1 MATKPMM
8 VSFEQAQDIIAQVA
22 EPLASERVLL
32 LLATGRVLAEPL
44 TAQTDSPRQPVSA
57 MDGYALL
64 DRSTSLGCRL
74 NVIGEARA
82 GRAFEAKVGAGEAV
96 RIFTGAPLPQGAD
109 RVIMQENID
118 RNGDAI
124 VIARDYGP
132 GWHVRAAGSDF
143 RAGELLLAAGTRL
156 SGRMMVAAAAAD
168 QAELCVTRKARVA
181 IIATGDELA
190 PPGEARLRPDAIP
203 ESVSHGVAAM
213 VEAAGGEICL
223 RSCGTDDLDALHAIA
238 GEALGRA
245 DLVLVTGGASVGDR
259 DFAKP
264 MFAPF
269 GLSLHFEKVAIKPGK
284 PVWFGAANS
293 KMVLGLPGNPTS
305 AMVTGRLFVVPLLA
319 RLMGQSRPDALHW
332 RNLPLACPLGKSS
345 DRETFVRA
353 RWDNDGL
360 VPLDNQDSG
369 SQLALR
375 DADWLI
381 RIASGAAMPGPGTMV
396 PAVAF

>member
-1 MATKPMM
+1 MM

-22 EPLASERVLL
+22 LTLASEPAALS
-32 LLATGRVLAEPL
+32 AAAGRVLAESL

-57 MDGYALL
+57 MDGYAVL
-64 DRSTSLGCRL
+64 DRSTSLGYRL
-74 NVIGEARA
+74 KVIGEARA
-82 GRAFEAKVGAGEAV
+82 GRASEAKVGAGEAI
-96 RIFTGAPLPQGAD
+96 RIFTGAPLPEGAD
-109 RVIMQENID
+109 RVIMQENVE
-118 RNGDAI
+118 RSGDAI
-124 VIARDYGP
+124 IIAHDYGP
-132 GWHVRAAGSDF
+132 GWHVRCTGSDF

-156 SGRMMVAAAAAD
+156 SDRAMVAAAAAD
-168 QAELCVTRKARVA
+168 QAELCVTRRARVA
-181 IIATGDELA
+181 IIAAGDELV

-203 ESVSHGVAAM
+203 ESVSHGIAAM
-213 VEAAGGEICL
+213 VEDAGGEICL

-245 DLVLVTGGASVGDR
+245 DLVVVTGGASVGDR

-269 GLSLHFEKVAIKPGK
+269 GLSLHFEKVAMKPGK
-284 PVWFGAANS
+284 PVWFGTAS
-293 KMVLGLPGNPTS
+293 GKLVLGLPGNPTS
-305 AMVTGRLFVVPLLA
+305 AMVTGRLFLVPLLA
-319 RLMGQSRPDALHW
+319 RLMGQSRPDVLHW
-332 RNLPLACPLGKSS
+332 RNLPLARPLGKSS

-381 RIASGAAMPGPGTMV
+381 RIAPGAAMPEPGTLV

>member
-1 MATKPMM
+1 M
-8 VSFEQAQDIIAQVA
+8 VSFEQAQDIIAQVT
-22 EPLASERVLL
+22 EPLASERVSL
-32 LLATGRVLAEPL
+32 LLATGRVLAESL

-57 MDGYALL
+57 MDGYAVL

-74 NVIGEARA
+74 NVIGEACA
-82 GRAFEAKVGAGEAV
+82 GKAFEASVGASEAV
-96 RIFTGAPLPQGAD
+96 RIFTGAPLPRGAD
-109 RVIMQENID
+109 RVIMQEKID

-124 VIARDYGP
+124 IIAHDYGP
-132 GWHVRAAGSDF
+132 GWHVRGTGSDF
-143 RAGELLLAAGTRL
+143 RAGELLLAATRL
-156 SGRMMVAAAAAD
+156 SDRAMVAAAAAD
-168 QAELCVTRKARVA
+168 QAELCVTRRARVA

-203 ESVSHGVAAM
+203 ESVSHGIAAM
-213 VEAAGGEICL
+213 VEAAGGEIGL
-223 RSCGTDDLDALHAIA
+223 RSCGADDLDALQAIA

-245 DLVLVTGGASVGDR
+245 DLVVVTGGASVGDR

-269 GLSLHFEKVAIKPGK
+269 GLSLHFKKVAMKPGK
-284 PVWFGAANS
+284 PVWFGAAS
-293 KMVLGLPGNPTS
+293 GKLVLGLPGNPTS
-305 AMVTGRLFVVPLLA
+305 AMVTGRLFLVPLLA
-319 RLMGQSRPDALHW
+319 RLMRQSCPDVLHW
-332 RNLPLACPLGKSS
+332 RSLPLARPLGNSS

>member
-1 MATKPMM
+1 MM
-8 VSFEQAQDIIAQVA
+8 VSFDKAQDIIVQVA
-22 EPLASERVLL
+22 VPLASGSVALSE
-32 LLATGRVLAEPL
+32 AAGRVLAEPL

-57 MDGYALL
+57 MDGYAVL
-64 DRSTSLGCRL
+64 DCATSLGCRL

-82 GRAFEAKVGAGEAV
+82 GRAFEATVGAGEAV

-124 VIARDYGP
+124 IIARDYGP
-132 GWHVRAAGSDF
+132 GWHVRGTGSDF

-156 SGRMMVAAAAAD
+156 SDRAMVAAAAAD
-168 QAELCVTRKARVA
+168 KAELCVTRKARVA

-190 PPGEARLRPDAIP
+190 PPGKARLRPDAFP
-203 ESVSHGVAAM
+203 ESVSHGIAAM
-213 VEAAGGEICL
+213 VEAAGGEIGL
-223 RSCGTDDLDALHAIA
+223 RSCGADDLDALHAIA

-245 DLVLVTGGASVGDR
+245 DLVVVTGGASVGDR

-269 GLSLHFEKVAIKPGK
+269 GLNLHFQKVAMKPGK
-284 PVWFGAANS
+284 PVWFGAANG
-293 KMVLGLPGNPTS
+293 KLVLGLPGNPTS
-305 AMVTGRLFVVPLLA
+305 AMVTGRLFLVPLLA
-319 RLMGQSRPDALHW
+319 RLMGQGCPDVLHW
-332 RNLPLACPLGKSS
+332 RSLPLARPLGKSS

-353 RWDNDGL
+353 RWEGDGL

-381 RIASGAAMPGPGTMV
+381 RVAAGASLPEPGTLV
-396 PAVAF
+396 PALAF